1 MCPALLKF
9 QKDSNVRE
17 SLRSMLFLKKVKA
30 FSLIELIIVFIIIGI
45 LLSVAASTAVW
56 LSSRTETASAE
67 SSLNTVLNAQRESS
81 FAYAAWETDFS
92 ALYLPSGPEVS
103 AEVSLSP
110 SLVSS
115 KVSSKGDLY
124 LAVSDAN
131 GNCIAWKV
139 LDPLKGAGTI
149 VLNVDPSSFCSAE
162 VFAAQ
167 YDSVE
172 SSEIP

>member
-67 SSLNTVLNAQRESS
+67 SSLNTVLNAQRES
-81 FAYAAWETDFS
+81 
-92 ALYLPSGPEVS
+92 
-103 AEVSLSP
+103 
-110 SLVSS
+110 
-115 KVSSKGDLY
+115 
-124 LAVSDAN
+124 
-131 GNCIAWKV
+131 
-139 LDPLKGAGTI
+139 
-149 VLNVDPSSFCSAE
+149 
-162 VFAAQ
+162 
-167 YDSVE
+167 
-172 SSEIP
+172 